1 MTAAKSDGKDRRTRR
16 YDEVVPDAHVT
27 LASTGDPCVVL
38 HKLAAP
44 ADVSP
49 TAVFVFS
56 HVDGSTTWRDAET
69 SAPPPPCRCSQSCVR
84 CRTE

>member
-1 MTAAKSDGKDRRTRR
+1 M
-16 YDEVVPDAHVT
+16 
-27 LASTGDPCVVL
+27 ASTGDPCRRPAQ
-38 HKLAAP
+38 AAGRP

-56 HVDGSTTWRDAET
+56 HVDGSATWRDAGT
-69 SAPPPPCRCSQSCVR
+69 SAPPPPCRCSPSCVR